1 MALQKDPAKV
11 IQSAR
16 AGAVELAGV
25 GIALSVYGTVTKLF
39 NVPLLSV
46 ATSSVATAL
55 GDQEGEVLPSHSITS
70 ALMLHRGYLKL
81 PAQELCC
88 FACWLHLILHPWAG
102 VLNVSRGH
110 AKPICC

>member
-1 MALQKDPAKV
+1 MHPGYCNHLQILLPTKYQLAH
-11 IQSAR
+11 

-55 GDQEGEVLPSHSITS
+55 GDQEGEVLPSHSMHS
-70 ALMLHRGYLKL
+70 MLMLTMRHRLLLLAMGYL
-81 PAQELCC
+81 C
-88 FACWLHLILHPWAG
+88 
-102 VLNVSRGH
+102 
-110 AKPICC
+110 